1 MKSSR
6 LRWIFIVVGSLSL
19 IISYLGIWIR
29 FINNP
34 VERTGSDF
42 IAFYTAGRVA
52 QSYGAAYVYNISLQQ
67 DIQEEQVGFSLVPGQ
82 VLLYN
87 HLPFLIPI
95 LHILVS
101 ADYVGSFYR
110 WIFLLIAL
118 FITSISV
125 LSGVLKDARFDSR
138 TRLIT
143 GVGSLLF
150 LPLFF
155 SLMNGQ
161 DSALLLLGTA
171 LWMYGL
177 FSGKEITAGLGL
189 SLTTIRP
196 HLALILAL
204 PMLFSYRKVFLGF
217 ILGSGVLALL
227 SFLILGMQGT
237 REFIDILFISANGE
251 WYGMKESAMYNLIGL
266 LVRTIPWLEVST
278 IRAVG
283 WSIYGVTGIGLCIVW
298 ARNRNIQDGQIG
310 LTVTLGLFVA
320 PHLHFHDLTL
330 LLIPIYELIRSST
343 RSAGLKTSI
352 AIALPI
358 AISLLLLLSNSYPL
372 LQYSIPYLIL
382 LSLAGYPYY
391 QKYKMPI
398 PAPHQSSSPE
408 R

>member
-1 MKSSR
+1 MKSSS
-6 LRWIFIVVGSLSL
+6 LRRIFILVGSLSL

-42 IAFYTAGRVA
+42 IAFYSAGRVA
-52 QSYGAAYVYNISLQQ
+52 QSNGAAYVYNISLQQ
-67 DIQEEQVGFSLVPGQ
+67 DIQEEQVGFSLVPEQ

-95 LHILVS
+95 LYTLVS
-101 ADYVGSFYR
+101 ADYVESFYR
-110 WIFLLIAL
+110 WIFLLLAL
-118 FITSISV
+118 FITSIAF
-125 LSGVLKDARFDSR
+125 LSGVLKDARFDSS
-138 TRLIT
+138 TRLIA

-161 DSALLLLGTA
+161 DSAFLFLGTA

-177 FSGKEITAGLGL
+177 FSGKEIAAGLGL

-196 HLALILAL
+196 HIALILAL

-237 REFIDILFISANGE
+237 REFVEILFISANGE

-266 LVRTIPWLEVST
+266 LVRTVPWLEVST
-278 IRAVG
+278 IRAIG
-283 WSIYGVTGIGLCIVW
+283 WIIYGVTGISLCIVW
-298 ARNRNIQDGQIG
+298 AKNRNIQDGQIG
-310 LTVTLGLFVA
+310 LTVALALFVA

-358 AISLLLLLSNSYPL
+358 AISLLLLLSNSSPF

-398 PAPHQSSSPE
+398 PALHRSS
-408 R
+408 

>member
-67 DIQEEQVGFSLVPGQ
+67 DIQEEQVGFPLVPGQ

-125 LSGVLKDARFDSR
+125 LSGVLKDARFDSS
-138 TRLIT
+138 TRLIA

-177 FSGKEITAGLGL
+177 SSGKEITAGLGL